1 MELAGVSLNSTRFL
15 SNEWG
20 PPHSQFTS
28 APFTGLLLKNG
39 IAISM
44 DGRGAWR
51 DNVFVERLWR
61 SVKYEEV
68 YLRAYETVAEARRLI
83 GRYLNFFNTKR
94 PHSSLGARTPDDAYF
109 NPLTPLPIAALI
121 SPRQLGRLS
130 GRATPSLR
138 DDPTAAHYATN
149 RQEIHLTEAKRCS
162 EQPDHLYQTSCLR
175 YVPNRRG

>member
-1 MELAGVSLNSTRFL
+1 MDITYIPMARGFVYLAAVVDWFSRRVLAWRVSITMEVDFCLEAVEEALARHGKPNIFNTDQ
-15 SNEWG
+15 G
-20 PPHSQFTS
+20 SQFTS

-94 PHSSLGARTPDDAYF
+94 PHSSLGTRTPDDAYF
-109 NPLTPLPIAALI
+109 NPLTPLPIAA
-121 SPRQLGRLS
+121 
-130 GRATPSLR
+130 
-138 DDPTAAHYATN
+138 
-149 RQEIHLTEAKRCS
+149 
-162 EQPDHLYQTSCLR
+162 
-175 YVPNRRG
+175 

>member
-1 MELAGVSLNSTRFL
+1 VNTDQG
-15 SNEWG
+15 
-20 PPHSQFTS
+20 SQFTS

-68 YLRAYETVAEARRLI
+68 YLRAYETVVEARRLI

-109 NPLTPLPIAALI
+109 NPLTPLPRAA
-121 SPRQLGRLS
+121 
-130 GRATPSLR
+130 
-138 DDPTAAHYATN
+138 
-149 RQEIHLTEAKRCS
+149 
-162 EQPDHLYQTSCLR
+162 
-175 YVPNRRG
+175 